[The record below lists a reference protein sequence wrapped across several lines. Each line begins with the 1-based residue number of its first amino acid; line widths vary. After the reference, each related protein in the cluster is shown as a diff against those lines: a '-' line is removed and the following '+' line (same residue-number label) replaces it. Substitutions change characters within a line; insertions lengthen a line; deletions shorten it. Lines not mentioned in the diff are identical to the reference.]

1 MERAL
6 KILVALLAIPLLI
19 GGAKAMFDPT
29 GLIERLG
36 VEPQGVVGLSTIRG
50 AIGGL
55 LMGSSAMIIVGL
67 VRKNT
72 EWFLAVAVLMAVAT
86 LGRVVGLGLDGVAA
100 PGVAAAVIEAV
111 IVGVMIAAH
120 RKL

>member
-6 KILVALLAIPLLI
+6 KILVALIAIPLLI

-29 GLIERLG
+29 GLVERLAVQPAG
-36 VEPQGVVGLSTIRG
+36 IAGLSTIRG
-50 AIGGL
+50 GIGGL
-55 LMGSSAMIIVGL
+55 LMGSGAMIVVGL

-86 LGRVVGLGLDGVAA
+86 LGRVVGLGLDGVVPAA
-100 PGVAAAVIEAV
+100 IKPTVIEAV
-111 IVGVMIAAH
+111 IVAVMLAAH